1 MMSKIACRIFLAVS
15 LFCGLG
21 LRAQDSGNQTGTNAP
36 DNTKTN
42 QRDRD
47 ASEAT
52 ADRQSESSSD
62 RELTRQIRRA
72 LVQDKSLS
80 SAAHNIKIV
89 TQDGNVTLK
98 GPVKSEEEKT
108 AIENKAAQVAG
119 DPGKVHDQLEVTGK

>member
-1 MMSKIACRIFLAVS
+1 MVKIVCKTFLAVWLLCS
-15 LFCGLG
+15 LALW
-21 LRAQDSGNQTGTNAP
+21 AQDSGNQTGNNAP

-52 ADRQSESSSD
+52 ADRQSENASD

-80 SAAHNIKIV
+80 TYAHNIKII
-89 TQDGNVTLK
+89 TQGGNVTLK
-98 GPVKSEEEKT
+98 GPVKSEAEKT
-108 AIENKAAQVAG
+108 AIENKAAEVAG
-119 DPGKVHDQLEVTGK
+119 DPGKIHNELEVTGR